1 MAAFRIL
8 FAPRVRGVLRSAY
21 DETPPPSV
29 RAPLTANWSFG
40 SAGRP
45 ACSWRAAA

>member
-8 FAPRVRGVLRSAY
+8 FAPRARGVLRSAY
-21 DETPPPSV
+21 DETPSPSV
-29 RAPLTANWSFG
+29 RAPLTARWSFG

-45 ACSWRAAA
+45 PCRWQA